1 MKSFKKAAVYGTSIL
16 VSAFIVGAGI
26 SFSLNE
32 SKKVEGYERSSL
44 PTEIDLNDCSDT
56 VIRNYY
62 SSLNNL
68 SQSERQ
74 GTNLLKNLKTI
85 LKNGQNYF
93 SYDDGNGQQIW
104 QMYEITDR
112 DWEKSP
118 ASSTVYGTYNAQEN
132 KIYDYVY
139 GTSASNSKNNPYL
152 HALYINRNVENQVQ
166 AWGNHNQDE
175 WGINREHVWPKSH
188 GFEDDSTLS
197 TTSGARG
204 DPMHLMA
211 GNGYSNK
218 IHSNLFFGYVDRNN
232 IENDIGT
239 TYSNQ
244 SGNLA
249 GTSLTL
255 GGTSRSVF
263 EAQKGDRGDIARAV
277 FYMAARYNYL
287 SGSDSDGI
295 NSNNPN
301 LEIVQKS
308 ISPSKGYK
316 STTDVIGEL
325 GLLTDLLA
333 WHHED
338 PVDEYEIHRNNL
350 LYKNFSNNRNP
361 FIDFPEWVDYIWGT
375 ANYDGMVYQSYDDT
389 PTGYASPSSD
399 QINGYNSGG
408 SDIAVT
414 GVTLNYDSETLIE
427 EETLQLDALIAP
439 TNATNK
445 NITWSSSDTSVATVS
460 STGLVT
466 AVKAGDAT
474 ITVTTQD
481 GGFTA
486 TCDIT
491 VEARLVN
498 SVTVSP
504 SSLLLDLGDNKT
516 ADLSVVVDV
525 TNDAPQTV
533 TWTSSNSTIASV
545 NSSGKVTA
553 KKAGTAVITATSTF
567 DNTKKGT
574 CEVTVANAI
583 EYTLADDI
591 SDIVPGANIVIGN
604 KAENSAIMGALSTYK
619 NRSAK
624 SVDLSSSTITD
635 LNGGSTFTIGMNT
648 NGYFIKDNAT
658 QQYLDAST
666 SGSSNQLVNAD
677 DLDDETLYTYWS
689 IAYVNGQ
696 WHIYS
701 KGNLNKE
708 ILYYGTSSTD
718 GRFAC
723 YPFNTSTNR
732 VVDIYVAN
740 ISEISNQS
748 RIDAFSFNFM
758 RKGESLSN
766 QDTGECKGDNGYF
779 AKAKTALETAK
790 EEGGWE
796 TVATIFG
803 GDSSGMWERYVAWG
817 KANGINVN
825 FSNNSISYNSV
836 VLSADLANNP
846 ANTEYL
852 IVILASLSITSVFVL
867 ILVKKKRK
875 TK

>member
-1 MKSFKKAAVYGTSIL
+1 MKPFKKAVVCGTSIL

-85 LKNGQNYF
+85 LKTGQNYF
-93 SYDDGNGQQIW
+93 SYDDSNGLQIW

-188 GFEDDSTLS
+188 GFEDDTTLI
-197 TTSGARG
+197 TKSGARG
-204 DPMHLMA
+204 DPMHLMS

-218 IHSNLFFGYVDRNN
+218 IHSNLFFGYVDRND
-232 IENDIGT
+232 IENDIGS

-244 SGNLA
+244 SGNLT

-263 EAQKGDRGDIARAV
+263 EAQKCDRGDIARAV

-295 NSNNPN
+295 DSNNPN

-316 STTDVIGEL
+316 STTEVIGEL

-350 LYKNFSNNRNP
+350 LYKNFTNNRNP

-399 QINGYNSGG
+399 QINGYNGGG

-516 ADLSVVVDV
+516 ANLSVVVDV

-533 TWTSSNSTIASV
+533 TWSSSNSTIASV

-591 SDIVPGANIVIGN
+591 SDIVPGARVVLVNTANN
-604 KAENSAIMGALSTYK
+604 KILGSQSTY
-619 NRSAK
+619 NRTGQ
-624 SVDLSSSTITD
+624 SVTINNGVISSI
-635 LNGGSTFTIGMNT
+635 GSGSVLQVGMDV
-648 NGYFIKDNAT
+648 NGYYLTDVAAEK
-658 QQYLDAST
+658 YLDAST
-666 SGSSNQLVNAD
+666 ATSYNNLICAD
-677 DLDDETLYTYWS
+677 NLDTESLYTYWS
-689 IAYVNGQ
+689 ISYTNSQ
-696 WHIYS
+696 WHIIN
-701 KGNLNKE
+701 KGLPTKE
-708 ILYYGTSSTD
+708 ILYYASDTTSA
-718 GRFAC
+718 RFAC
-723 YPFNTSTNR
+723 YVLNTSVNR

-740 ISEISNQS
+740 ISDISNQS

-779 AKAKTALETAK
+779 AKAKAALETAK

-796 TVATIFG
+796 TVASIFG
-803 GDSSGMWERYVAWG
+803 SDSSGMWERYVAWG

-825 FSNNSISYNSV
+825 FSNSSISYNSV
-836 VLSADLANNP
+836 ALSADLANNP

-852 IVILASLSITSVFVL
+852 IVILASLSITSMFVL

-875 TK
+875 VK